1 MTNTDLVYS
10 AINAGCRT
18 YGEIQIVAIGLEK
31 HQIVAVT
38 SYLKCNGYIHKTGHG
53 DKAVF
58 TINPK
63 KCYGP
68 DTSLPSDTSEEM
80 PVSDKQVLDI
90 PDFNQMF
97 LDMVEALGEQIAIKA
112 KERAYAILNTPETAN
127 ALAHELMGRF
137 SMPVVVFNGPEQT
150 TLTFNTPAPAPAPI
164 HSHACCNISGDIAVG
179 ELPATDSVIDPS
191 LMQAPK
197 DPQVVKPRVR
207 LPKVCVTGMKPTEAG
222 KISEEFAE
230 TFDLAFWNDRQGDG
244 VDQLKA
250 CSKNCDAVFWHVKHG
265 SHSDEE
271 IARGGSAKF
280 VRVGGDLT
288 QMRNKLREYF
298 HDLKNPSEAS

>member
-10 AINAGCRT
+10 AINTGCRT
-18 YGEIQIVAIGLEK
+18 YSEIQIVAIGLEK

-150 TLTFNTPAPAPAPI
+150 TLTFNTPPANGVPTHVPGVMNVPEQFVQTQPEAI
-164 HSHACCNISGDIAVG
+164 MK
-179 ELPATDSVIDPS
+179 IDPS
-191 LMQAPK
+191 LMQPPK
-197 DPQVVKPRVR
+197 EPEVSKPRVR
-207 LPKVCVTGMKPTEAG
+207 LPKVCITGMKPTEAG
-222 KISEEFAE
+222 KISQEFAE

-250 CSKNCDAVFWHVKHG
+250 CSKNCDVVFWHVKHG

-271 IARGGSAKF
+271 IAKNGSAKL

-288 QMRNKLREYF
+288 QMRIKLREYF
-298 HDLKNPSEAS
+298 EQLKNQQSIA

>member
-18 YGEIQIVAIGLEK
+18 YSEIQIVATGLEK

-38 SYLKCNGYIHKTGHG
+38 SYLKCGGYIHKTGHG

-63 KCYGP
+63 KYYGLDLQP
-68 DTSLPSDTSEEM
+68 LSDTPTE
-80 PVSDKQVLDI
+80 PPASDKQVLDI

-97 LDMVEALGEQIAIKA
+97 LDLVEALGEQIATKA

-150 TLTFNTPAPAPAPI
+150 TLTFNTPTSAPAPV
-164 HSHACCNISGDIAVG
+164 HSHACCNPGGDNAVG
-179 ELPATDSVIDPS
+179 ELSETTSVIDAS
-191 LMQAPK
+191 LMQPPK
-197 DPQVVKPRVR
+197 TPQVVAPRVR

-222 KISEEFAE
+222 KISQEFAE

-250 CSKNCDAVFWHVKHG
+250 CSKNCDVVFWHVKHG

-271 IARGGSAKF
+271 IAKNGSAKL

-288 QMRNKLREYF
+288 QMRIKLRQYF
-298 HDLKNPSEAS
+298 EELKNQQAIA